1 MASLV
6 ISNKNAGFT
15 SAVFNPLHEY
25 DQKGEAPLYK
35 SDGTC
40 CVSLSE
46 YCYKGGSGTKAD
58 TKYQRTEYDYIKTH
72 VEQGYFNM
80 ITTDNILDY
89 QVLYANLN
97 RRNTVKYYR

>member
-1 MASLV
+1 MDSLV

-15 SAVFNPLHEY
+15 SAVFNPLH
-25 DQKGEAPLYK
+25 DTIKKARRRSTKAMVP
-35 SDGTC
+35 
-40 CVSLSE
+40 VA
-46 YCYKGGSGTKAD
+46 GGSGAKAD
-58 TKYQRTEYDYIKTH
+58 MKDQRTEYDYIKTH

-80 ITTDNILDY
+80 IITDNILDY